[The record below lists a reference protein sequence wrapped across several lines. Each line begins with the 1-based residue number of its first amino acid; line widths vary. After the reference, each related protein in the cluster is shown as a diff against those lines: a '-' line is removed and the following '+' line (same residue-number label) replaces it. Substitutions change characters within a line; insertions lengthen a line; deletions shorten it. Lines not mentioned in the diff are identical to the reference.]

1 VGRLGARWGGRGV
14 ASWLLAGLLAAG
26 CQKKDDVVK
35 HIIYNGPQL
44 ETENVV
50 ELLSDSARLH
60 IRLTAPLEQVF
71 DNSDRLYPKGT
82 TVTIYDKPGK
92 VIVNTIKARWA
103 KFDNAKQLFILRGA
117 VKVANV
123 PEQQQLDTEELFYNR
138 SQQKIYTDSAMFVR
152 VQTPTEVLTGNGL
165 TANQDFS
172 RYGIHRPKGNFTL
185 AEAQRLG
192 K

>member
-1 VGRLGARWGGRGV
+1 V
-14 ASWLLAGLLAAG
+14 AGLLLAGLLAAG
-26 CQKKDDVVK
+26 CQKKDDAVK
-35 HIIYNGPQL
+35 RIIYNGPL
-44 ETENVV
+44 FETENVV
-50 ELLSDSARLH
+50 TLLSDSARLH

-71 DNSDRLYPKGT
+71 ENSDRLYPKGT

-92 VIVNTIKARWA
+92 VIVNTIKSRWA
-103 KFDNAKQLFILRGA
+103 KFDNAKQLYILRGA

-123 PEQQQLDTEELFYNR
+123 PEKQQLDTEELFYNR

-152 VQTPTEVLTGNGL
+152 VQTPTEVLTGYGL

-172 RYGIHRPKGNFTL
+172 RYGIHRPKGVFSL

>member
-1 VGRLGARWGGRGV
+1 MGRLGARWGGRGV
-14 ASWLLAGLLAAG
+14 AGLLLAGFLAVG

-35 HIIYNGPQL
+35 RIIYNGPQL

-50 ELLSDSARLH
+50 TLLSDSARLH
-60 IRLTAPLEQVF
+60 IRLTAPLEQIF
-71 DNSDRLYPKGT
+71 ENSDKVYPKGASV
-82 TVTIYDKPGK
+82 TVYDKPGK
-92 VIVNTIKARWA
+92 IIVNTIKARWA
-103 KFDNAKQLFILRGA
+103 KFDNAKQVYILRGA
-117 VKVANV
+117 VEVANV
-123 PEQQQLDTEELFYNR
+123 PEKQQLETEELFYNQ

-152 VQTPTEVLTGNGL
+152 VQTPTEVLTGYGL

-172 RYGIHRPKGNFTL
+172 RYGIHRPKGIFSL